1 MRSGCRFTDNKTG
14 NIRRDHD
21 HNDVEQKRPEKK
33 PKDNDQPIGGPDY
46 PSDSGGRMSSG
57 RSLPRCLEFF
67 WTVGDRSAE
76 EFRRTDGCHEDGVIR
91 QAKMRTACAARD
103 ARSDSGGDELFV
115 AWGRRVKE
123 QRKRRCT
130 LASTYMMGS
139 SVFLFGFFFAT
150 KTEIIHC
157 DLEFFSSWPS
167 RWWAV
172 YRNHEIVKF
181 IFVMVSDKDYC
192 YYCCFPNVSV
202 VNEKLFRLKN

>member
-1 MRSGCRFTDNKTG
+1 VKQEFEGRQRGMRSGCRFTDNKTG

-91 QAKMRTACAARD
+91 QAKMQTACAARD

-130 LASTYMMGS
+130 LASTYMIVIFVR
-139 SVFLFGFFFAT
+139 VFLCYKNRNYSLRPGVFVELGRAAGGRSTVIT
-150 KTEIIHC
+150 KLLNSFLLWYPIKII
-157 DLEFFSSWPS
+157 
-167 RWWAV
+167 V
-172 YRNHEIVKF
+172 IIVVF
-181 IFVMVSDKDYC
+181 QMYQS
-192 YYCCFPNVSV
+192 
-202 VNEKLFRLKN
+202 